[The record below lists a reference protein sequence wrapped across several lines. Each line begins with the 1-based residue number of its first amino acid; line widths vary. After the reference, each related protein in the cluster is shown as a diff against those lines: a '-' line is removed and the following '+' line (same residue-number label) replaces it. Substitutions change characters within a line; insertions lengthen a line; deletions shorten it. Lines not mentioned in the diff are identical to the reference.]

1 MISLQTLLTL
11 YDLGAIDAT
20 HIPISQPRMNS
31 MAYTTNKEFTAV
43 SLQAVCIN
51 NLKFIDVSAGWAGS
65 IHNARIFRLSTLSS
79 VLATELK
86 NTDYFLIGD
95 RAYPLQKHLMKPFR
109 NNDNLSEAQMQ
120 FNNDLCSSRSC
131 IEYAFGLLKGK
142 WRKLQYIEIINLS
155 CLSDIIISACV
166 LHNYLIDWA
175 NKDGNEDH
183 YEDDDENIYEDGDED
198 EDEVDEDEDVGD
210 EDDEDDELNEEDKDE
225 DEDEMDEDKVEDGR
239 GRRQRILRNYE

>member
-1 MISLQTLLTL
+1 
-11 YDLGAIDAT
+11 
-20 HIPISQPRMNS
+20 
-31 MAYTTNKEFTAV
+31 
-43 SLQAVCIN
+43 
-51 NLKFIDVSAGWAGS
+51 
-65 IHNARIFRLSTLSS
+65 
-79 VLATELK
+79 
-86 NTDYFLIGD
+86 
-95 RAYPLQKHLMKPFR
+95 
-109 NNDNLSEAQMQ
+109 MQ

>member
-1 MISLQTLLTL
+1 M
-11 YDLGAIDAT
+11 G
-20 HIPISQPRMNS
+20 
-31 MAYTTNKEFTAV
+31 
-43 SLQAVCIN
+43 
-51 NLKFIDVSAGWAGS
+51 
-65 IHNARIFRLSTLSS
+65 
-79 VLATELK
+79 
-86 NTDYFLIGD
+86 DYFLIGD
-95 RAYPLQKHLMKPFR
+95 RAYPLRKHLMKPFR

-175 NKDGNEDH
+175 NK
-183 YEDDDENIYEDGDED
+183 
-198 EDEVDEDEDVGD
+198 

-239 GRRQRILRNYE
+239 GRRQR